1 MLMIDHRN
9 RVRKTDVLL
18 LLLLLPVLH
27 VYFQNVLE
35 CLNAVNCETSG
46 NATTARNY
54 GEMDERDDR
63 R

>member
-9 RVRKTDVLL
+9 RVRKTDV

-54 GEMDERDDR
+54 EEMDERDDR